1 MKTLTRAGSL
11 VAIAAM
17 AVASQANLFS
27 NGGFEAYSTSAAD
40 GGGIGPGYFTYN
52 AGNAGLNDWTIG
64 GTSVDIVTVP
74 PGIYPIFAGNASLDL
89 LGTPGP
95 GSISQSIATVVGQSY
110 DISFWAQANAAGI
123 NQTVNLEAIGAAT
136 QSTSFTVAVGTWTQ
150 YTWSFVADSA
160 STNIRFSS
168 DPLNA
173 GNGNTFIDNVEA
185 VPEPMSMT
193 ALALGLAALARRRAR
208 KA

>member
-95 GSISQSIATVVGQSY
+95 GSISQSITTVVGQSY

-123 NQTVNLEAIGAAT
+123 NQTVNRSDWCGHSGDQLHRGRGHLDAIHLELRGR
-136 QSTSFTVAVGTWTQ
+136 FHFDQ
-150 YTWSFVADSA
+150 YSIFQRPAEHGQRQHVH
-160 STNIRFSS
+160 
-168 DPLNA
+168 
-173 GNGNTFIDNVEA
+173 
-185 VPEPMSMT
+185 
-193 ALALGLAALARRRAR
+193 
-208 KA
+208 